1 MINNVVI
8 KVNNR
13 IHGKKVIEWWKFRG
27 VDVGHNKGNSEGM
40 YYGVVDG
47 EFGVYEGFD
56 IRTNKDVRVIKLP
69 DISTDNQETPKFFAI
84 SPEDWREYQELKK
97 NRDTHKLHFT
107 YIMNIKGE
115 WELLMESFHR
125 HITYLNVMKKVCY
138 KEVGYYIVEYDNEI
152 YLAK

>member
-13 IHGKKVIEWWKFRG
+13 IHGKKVIEWWKSRG

-69 DISTDNQETPKFFAI
+69 YISTDNQETPKFFAI
-84 SPEDWREYQELKK
+84 SPEDWREYQELKSV
-97 NRDTHKLHFT
+97 RDST
-107 YIMNIKGE
+107 
-115 WELLMESFHR
+115 
-125 HITYLNVMKKVCY
+125 ITTEYYLNRMGSWSTCKKEPLTKNDY
-138 KEVGYYIVEYDNEI
+138 KFIRFIEKNNLEYHVIVHREMI